1 LCYHP
6 DFNSKGNCGVCVFE
20 VKGIKEVV
28 RACTTKVEEGME
40 ILTSSKKVKDVR
52 NLNIELIFAEH
63 AMKCNTCPW
72 STNCPLL
79 KLARRYEIDTSRFSK
94 RKDTRKIYK
103 FDCSIELDNSQC
115 IDCRNCIDACSIQ
128 QGIGYLEIE
137 GKGFE
142 QKIVPTKNKNIECIN
157 PEKIRLDKKVES
169 GIQKVVNH
177 YFKTK
182 GLTLE
187 ELKKSAKKQE
197 IIYSRYTKP
206 AKQLLELSG
215 SIEKAKESITKVA
228 NWANSRNLDYTIE
241 TVLKKWL
248 EIKNLEPKKIEKK
261 PFYRGDR
268 MVKKRGKWYVIDNQ
282 GEWLEFAGKEEDI
295 VWKEE

>member
-1 LCYHP
+1 MKECKKITNYFS
-6 DFNSKGNCGVCVFE
+6 DFLKDEEEKISSTLLKCRERHLNHFQKWLIINKNENATPEDIDEEILIKYKNF
-20 VKGIKEVV
+20 IKE
-28 RACTTKVEEGME
+28 K
-40 ILTSSKKVKDVR
+40 TSSRGKKVSKTTQKSYLR
-52 NLNIELIFAEH
+52 TI
-63 AMKCNTCPW
+63 
-72 STNCPLL
+72 
-79 KLARRYEIDTSRFSK
+79 RF
-94 RKDTRKIYK
+94 
-103 FDCSIELDNSQC
+103 F
-115 IDCRNCIDACSIQ
+115 
-128 QGIGYLEIE
+128 
-137 GKGFE
+137 FE
-142 QKIVPTKNKNIECIN
+142 FLKNKNIECIN